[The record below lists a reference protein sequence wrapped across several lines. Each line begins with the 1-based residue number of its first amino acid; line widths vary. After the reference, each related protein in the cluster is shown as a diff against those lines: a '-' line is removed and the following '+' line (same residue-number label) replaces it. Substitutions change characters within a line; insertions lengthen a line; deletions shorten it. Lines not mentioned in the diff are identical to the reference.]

1 MGPRWRIALAV
12 VAITVCLAAV
22 PSSAGAFGPNGGTE
36 AATVSVPASGTGE
49 IATSD
54 LPPKADQA
62 SVDVEPANG
71 NVAVN
76 LFFALA
82 VQPDLHARLVTCIS
96 VFLASRSPKGGS
108 VNKYTLNDPSLA
120 VLFLNACIE
129 LAVEFS
135 QPSGPAPAAD
145 AAAGCTAPVIQT
157 PIQITRVS
165 GQYSATAG
173 GKVSKP
179 RRAPLLVSCRR
190 HGRGFVLKLR
200 PRARHRT
207 LRQVVGRTLGLG
219 FANHG
224 THAVG
229 VRAAF
234 SVN

>member
-1 MGPRWRIALAV
+1 MGATCRIVLAV
-12 VAITVCLAAV
+12 AAITVGLAAV

-36 AATVSVPASGTGE
+36 TGTVSVPANGTGE

-54 LPPKADQA
+54 LPPTANEA
-62 SVDVEPANG
+62 SVDVEPTNG
-71 NVAVN
+71 NVVVG
-76 LFFALA
+76 LVFALA
-82 VQPDLHARLVTCIS
+82 EQPDLHARLVTCIS

-135 QPSGPAPAAD
+135 QPTGVAPAAD
-145 AAAGCTAPVIQT
+145 AAAGCTAPVIAT
-157 PIQITRVS
+157 PIQITHVGGR
-165 GQYSATAG
+165 YSATVG

-190 HGRGFVLKLR
+190 HGRGFVLKVR

-229 VRAAF
+229 VRTSF